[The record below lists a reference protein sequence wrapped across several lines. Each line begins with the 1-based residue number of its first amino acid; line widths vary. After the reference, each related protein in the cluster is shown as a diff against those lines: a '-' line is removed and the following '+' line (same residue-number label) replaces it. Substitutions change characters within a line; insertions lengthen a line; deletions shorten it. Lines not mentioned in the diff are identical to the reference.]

1 MARFL
6 KPLLLA
12 GVAMGLLALLAL
24 TGVLLYY
31 SRDLPPVEQAQEM
44 PLHQPLRVL
53 ARDGTVIGEFGAERR
68 EPLAWED
75 VPPVLVDAF
84 LAAEDD
90 RFFEHPGVDYQG
102 LLRAVWVLVATGE
115 KAQGGSTITMQL
127 ARNLFLSNEKS
138 YERKI
143 REILLAFQL
152 EQRFEKSE
160 ILRLY
165 LNKIFLGQRAYGV
178 AAAARIYYG
187 KAVDELSLAEAAM
200 IAGLP
205 KAPSAYN
212 PVANPRRA
220 ELRRNYVLRRMREL
234 GHITEQEELAA
245 KAEPVKQSLAASEIT
260 LDAQYVAE
268 MVRAELVQRYG
279 TAVYTSGVNV
289 YTTID
294 ASLQRA
300 AAAAVRAGVL
310 SYDARHAWRGPAGST
325 ELPANLDAQRILG
338 ASLDTRMAWATQW
351 LEDMP
356 DVAGLKAALVVALTL
371 PADEGDA
378 RWHVLD
384 AQGELH
390 ALAADDIPWPAA
402 RQALKRGDW
411 AYLRPV
417 DEGYR
422 LAQAP
427 EAQSALIAMSP
438 DTGAIRALVG
448 GYDYFRNKFNR
459 AVQAKRQPGSSFKPL
474 LYSAALES
482 GLTTA
487 TVLNDAPVVFDDPA
501 LGGAWRPENYDG
513 RFRGPTRLR
522 EALVRSSNL
531 ISIRILQRVGIAEF
545 RAHAQRFGLD
555 AQNLPR
561 DLSIALGSGTFSP
574 QDIAKAYSVIANQG
588 FVVEPWFIERVETA
602 DGAIVEVAQVLRACP
617 ECDDAPA
624 PTPPPGGLQ
633 APPLAE
639 AGSSDA
645 AAVDRDT
652 PVVQPTMLPAQPQY
666 SPAPRAL
673 DAANMFIVGD
683 MMRDVIQRGTGRK
696 ARSLGRKDIA
706 GKTGTTNE
714 QRDAW
719 FAGFH
724 PDLVAVTWIGYD
736 DLTPLGRGETGGRA
750 ALPIWMDFMA
760 EALPSLPQK
769 EFLPPPGVVIARID
783 PETGLLASDGREE
796 LFLEGRLPEVSP
808 RNGAALTNTSN
819 NGPAD
824 NAAEELLDELF

>member
-1 MARFL
+1 MVRFL

-24 TGVLLYY
+24 SGVLLYF
-31 SRDLPPVEQAQEM
+31 SRDLPPVEQAQDLQ
-44 PLHQPLRVL
+44 LHQPLRVL

-152 EQRFEKSE
+152 EQRFEKTE

-187 KAVDELSLAEAAM
+187 KSVDELSLAEAAM

-234 GHITEQEELAA
+234 GRITEQEELAA
-245 KAEPVKQSLAASEIT
+245 KAVPVKQTLAASEMT

-300 AAAAVRAGVL
+300 AAAAVRSGVL
-310 SYDARHAWRGPAGST
+310 SYDARHAWRGAAGRS
-325 ELPANLDAQRILG
+325 ELPETLDAQRILG

-356 DVAGLKAALVVALTL
+356 DVAGLEAALLVAVR
-371 PADEGDA
+371 PQSADQKA
-378 RWHVLD
+378 QWQVLD
-384 AQGELH
+384 AHGELH
-390 ALAADDIPWPAA
+390 SLAATQSPWSAA
-402 RQALKRGDW
+402 RQEPQPGDW
-411 AYLRPV
+411 AYLRPT
-417 DEGYR
+417 ETGYV

-448 GYDYFRNKFNR
+448 GYDYFRSKFNR

-474 LYSAALES
+474 LYSAALDS

-487 TVLNDAPVVFDDPA
+487 TVMNDAPVVFDDPA

-531 ISIRILQRVGIAEF
+531 ISIRVLQRVGIAEF
-545 RAHAQRFGLD
+545 RAYAQKFGLD

-602 DGAIVEVAQVLRACP
+602 DGAVVEVAQVFKACS
-617 ECDDAPA
+617 ECDVTAAPA
-624 PTPPPGGLQ
+624 ASTDGLQ
-633 APPLAE
+633 AQPIATQD
-639 AGSSDA
+639 SVVDA
-645 AAVDRDT
+645 QDAVQ
-652 PVVQPTMLPAQPQY
+652 PAVEPTMLPAEPQY

-673 DAANMFIVGD
+673 QAANMFIVGD

-696 ARSLGRKDIA
+696 ARALGRKDIA

-724 PDLVAVTWIGYD
+724 PDLVTVTWIGFD

-760 EALPSLPQK
+760 EALPSLPQR
-769 EFLPPPGVVIARID
+769 EFLPPPGVVMARID

-796 LFLEGRLPEVSP
+796 LFLEGKLPQMAP
-808 RNGAALTNTSN
+808 RRNGPTLSPTST
-819 NGPAD
+819 PDD